1 MCNYVNWA
9 FIESIDLKDDVP
21 DIEKLYTSC
30 QDAGRIQTNEFAK
43 IEDGST
49 LNGVSSND
57 LRRDLA
63 ARIAQWMKKEQVTD
77 HKNSKAN
84 LEGTA
89 GSNDPLYYMYWTNED
104 LLSLIA

>member
-1 MCNYVNWA
+1 M
-9 FIESIDLKDDVP
+9 KDDVP

-30 QDAGRIQTNEFAK
+30 QDAGRIETTEFAK
-43 IEDGST
+43 LEDGQT
-49 LNGVSSND
+49 LKGVSSND
-57 LRRDLA
+57 LRKDLA
-63 ARIAQWMKKEQVTD
+63 ARIAQWMKKEQTD
-77 HKNSKAN
+77 ANSSGKPN